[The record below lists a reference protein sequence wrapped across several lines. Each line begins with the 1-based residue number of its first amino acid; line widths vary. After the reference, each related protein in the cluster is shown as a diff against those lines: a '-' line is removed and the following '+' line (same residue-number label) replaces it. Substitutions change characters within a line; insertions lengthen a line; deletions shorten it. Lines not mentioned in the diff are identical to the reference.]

1 MVGRYMPALEAEMDS
16 GYIVELAGEAVGV
29 LVGAG
34 SAYEFHA
41 VDQRFRSLEGASF
54 DNGFAAERAARRL
67 ARNGAGKS
75 TRRGR
80 RQYSL
85 FRDGLGLTGRS
96 AFGAFST

>member
-1 MVGRYMPALEAEMDS
+1 MNTGF
-16 GYIVELAGEAVGV
+16 IVELAGDAVGV

-41 VDQRFRSLEGASF
+41 VDPRFRSLEGATF

-67 ARNGAGKS
+67 VRHGAGKQ
-75 TRRGR
+75 TQRGR

-85 FRDGLGLTGRS
+85 FSDGLANRPAIKS
-96 AFGAFST
+96 FST

>member
-1 MVGRYMPALEAEMDS
+1 MDS

-54 DNGFAAERAARRL
+54 DNGFAAERAVRRL

-75 TRRGR
+75 TQRGR

-96 AFGAFST
+96 AFEAFST

>member
-1 MVGRYMPALEAEMDS
+1 MDS

-41 VDQRFRSLEGASF
+41 VDPRFRSLEGASF
-54 DNGFAAERAARRL
+54 DNGFAAERAVRRL
-67 ARNGAGKS
+67 ARHGSGK
-75 TRRGR
+75 TTQRGR

-96 AFGAFST
+96 AIEAFST